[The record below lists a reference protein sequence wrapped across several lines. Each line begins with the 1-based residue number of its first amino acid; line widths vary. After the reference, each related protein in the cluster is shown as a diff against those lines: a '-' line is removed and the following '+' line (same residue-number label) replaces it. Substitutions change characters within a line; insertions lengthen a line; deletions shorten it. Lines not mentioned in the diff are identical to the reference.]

1 MLLAL
6 EIFFKSSRCKTV
18 GYLILIFSIW
28 LVEDKIIKKKLKG
41 DFEFF
46 EEVARIVPW
55 VYLGTRFVLDML
67 FI

>member
-1 MLLAL
+1 M
-6 EIFFKSSRCKTV
+6 
-18 GYLILIFSIW
+18 ILIFSIW